1 MSVRSFDLSSISP
14 DNIEPLRE
22 AVREVRT
29 EDGNAS
35 LWINW
40 KGEMEC
46 PLTITRQWTGDL
58 SEPFSGCFSNRNGLF
73 IKNYGS
79 KQKNAYHHPG
89 GFAGTIVHEWC
100 HRMQWFAADN
110 SIGNWYRE
118 VSHPEQ
124 DLLYKKWSGYLQGA
138 YAATAPEE
146 MAAELFRVL
155 KGWRGKEAW
164 EDDQELLEDW
174 MNFFT
179 NDPVFRHFF

>member
-14 DNIEPLRE
+14 DNLEPLRE

-29 EDGNAS
+29 KDGDAS
-35 LWINW
+35 LWLTW
-40 KGEMEC
+40 KGELGC
-46 PLTITRQWTGDL
+46 PLTIARHASKNL
-58 SEPFSGCFSNRNGLF
+58 PECFSGTFCTRDGVF
-73 IKNYGS
+73 IRNYGN
-79 KQKNAYHHPG
+79 KQKNAYHHTA

-100 HRMQWFAADN
+100 HRMQWYATRSAVPR
-110 SIGNWYRE
+110 WYKS

-124 DLLYKKWSGYLQGA
+124 DLLYKKWSDCLQGT

-155 KGWRGKEAW
+155 RGWCGKEAW
-164 EDDQELLEDW
+164 EDNQELLEDW
-174 MNFFT
+174 MDFFT

>member
-1 MSVRSFDLSSISP
+1 MSVRSFDLSNISP
-14 DNIEPLRE
+14 ENLEPLRK

-29 EDGNAS
+29 QDGGAS
-35 LWINW
+35 LWLTW
-40 KGEMEC
+40 RGELGC
-46 PLTITRQWTGDL
+46 PLTITKQSKFLANNIAGVFRPQEGVV
-58 SEPFSGCFSNRNGLF
+58 
-73 IKNYGS
+73 IKNFGS
-79 KQKNAYHHPG
+79 KQKNAHHHIG

-110 SIGNWYRE
+110 NIGDWYWE

-124 DLLYKKWSGYLQGA
+124 DALYNKWSDYLQGA

-164 EDDQELLEDW
+164 EDNQELLEDW
-174 MNFFT
+174 MDFFVS
-179 NDPVFRHFF
+179 DPVFCHFF

>member
-1 MSVRSFDLSSISP
+1 MSMRNFDLSSISP
-14 DNIEPLRE
+14 DNLEPLRK

-29 EDGNAS
+29 KDGDAS
-35 LWINW
+35 LWITW
-40 KGEMEC
+40 KGEVGC
-46 PLTITRQWTGDL
+46 PLTIKRHP
-58 SEPFSGCFSNRNGLF
+58 SEILCDPFSGTFCIQGGVF
-73 IKNYGS
+73 IRNYGN
-79 KQKNAYHHPG
+79 KQKNAYHHIG
-89 GFAGTIVHEWC
+89 GFAGTLVHEWC
-100 HRMQWFAADN
+100 HRMQWFATSN
-110 SIGNWYRE
+110 SIGDWYWK

-124 DLLYKKWSGYLQGA
+124 DLLYKKWSGYFEGA

-164 EDDQELLEDW
+164 EDNQELLEDW